1 MTARTRASSQGTAAR
16 ACTKLRQLGAG
27 PWRTVPSV
35 SPRLG
40 AKRAAGMG
48 VQRATDDAGRVAD
61 SVDGACLFGA
71 VSRQVGRERLPSV
84 LGHCRFHAWRMLGR
98 LREGGQTGRMRSDEI
113 AMRALAPR
121 VPAVLGWATARR
133 DGESDGLGCDGWVR
147 TTPRAKHRGRF
158 LQCHWRKEE
167 GHSPCQRFP
176 RMQRRGGP
184 RPQWGDSGL
193 DGETGSA
200 NGRDAGG
207 NVMRVWRCGRW
218 RTGRQVAFVGLGA
231 LDRTLF

>member
-1 MTARTRASSQGTAAR
+1 MTARPRASSHGTAAR
-16 ACTKLRQLGAG
+16 ACTKLCQLEAG
-27 PWRTVPSV
+27 PWRTVPLV

-48 VQRATDDAGRVAD
+48 VQRATDVDRAAD

-84 LGHCRFHAWRMLGR
+84 LGHCRFHAWRMLGQ
-98 LREGGQTGRMRSDEI
+98 LREGGQAGRMRSDEI

-121 VPAVLGWATARR
+121 VPAVLGWATTRR
-133 DGESDGLGCDGWVR
+133 DGESDGLGCDSWVR

-184 RPQWGDSGL
+184 SH
-193 DGETGSA
+193 
-200 NGRDAGG
+200 NGATVGWMGKRARRMGA
-207 NVMRVWRCGRW
+207 RL
-218 RTGRQVAFVGLGA
+218 VA
-231 LDRTLF
+231 T